1 MLDLLKGVRIVSFN
15 HFLMGPLG
23 IQILADMGA
32 DVVCVEAITGGF
44 QRRFG
49 GAKTFIDGD
58 GCSFH
63 LAGRNKRNIAL
74 NLKHPTGTEI
84 ARELIRRADVV
95 TENFRPGVMD
105 RLGLGYN
112 RLKASQPHLIYGAA
126 TGFGSVGP
134 GAERPGQDLLIQAL
148 SGLAMISGTQTSGP
162 RPVGVSIAD
171 HHGAAL
177 YALGILGA
185 LFRRERT
192 GKGCFVDVD
201 LMSAA
206 IDLQVESLVSY
217 LNGDYQGSLLSPDYI
232 GGWYNGAPYGLYPTQ
247 NGSMVISHCDL
258 SVLADALEIPE
269 LKAYVDKDLF
279 DHRETV
285 AEMIA
290 ERTGQ
295 RTSEQLID
303 TLQALKIWCAPV
315 NDYETVFSDPQ
326 VRYNHN
332 FITSESAQGTPMILV
347 NHPVRYD
354 GQHAEMHLPPQ
365 PLGAQ
370 SAEILTELGW
380 NATAIEGL
388 VEDQI
393 VYMPDSV
400 GS

>member
-1 MLDLLKGVRIVSFN
+1 MLDLLKDVCIVSFN

-32 DVVCVEAITGGF
+32 EVICVEALSGGF

-74 NLKHPTGTEI
+74 NLKHQTGVDI
-84 ARELIRRADVV
+84 ARALINRADVV
-95 TENFRPGVMD
+95 AENFRPGVMD
-105 RLGLGYN
+105 RLGLGYHG
-112 RLKASQPHLIYGAA
+112 LKASQPNLIYAAA
-126 TGFGSVGP
+126 TGFGTAGP
-134 GAERPGQDLLIQAL
+134 GADRPGQDLLIQAL
-148 SGLAMISGTQTSGP
+148 SGLAMISGTQTGGP

-177 YALGILGA
+177 YAMGILGA

-206 IDLQVESLVSY
+206 IDLQVESFVSY
-217 LNGDYQGSLLSPDYI
+217 FNGDYQGSLLSPEYI
-232 GGWYNGAPYGLYPTQ
+232 GGWYNGAPYGLYPTA
-247 NGSMVISHCDL
+247 NGSIVISHCDL
-258 SVLADALEIPE
+258 SKLADGLDIPL
-269 LKAYVDKDLF
+269 LKDYQDKDLF

-285 AEMIA
+285 AGMIA
-290 ERTGQ
+290 EKTKP
-295 RTSEQLID
+295 RTSEQLLD
-303 TLQALKIWCAPV
+303 TLQSLNIWCAPV
-315 NDYETVFSDPQ
+315 NDYEAVLSDSQ
-326 VRYNHN
+326 VRHNHN
-332 FITSESAQGTPMILV
+332 FINSESAKGTPITLV
-347 NHPVRYD
+347 NHPLRYD

-370 SAEILTELGW
+370 SAEILSELGW
-380 NATAIEGL
+380 DDPGIEGL
-388 VEDQI
+388 IKDRI
-393 VYMPDSV
+393 VFIAGRSDS
-400 GS
+400 